1 MRTIYCHR
9 SQAYNRK
16 WSQSVY
22 FYFLFFFTIY
32 YFLRQSFYGV
42 RKYVTSPNKLHGRQ
56 MICFWMTFCIIY
68 SVKCCISFNNSY
80 CLELMY
86 ICDDYDRFVFVFSQQ
101 YSKKKKQFIAFFIV
115 IISGRCI
122 AQYNASKQYSVYM
135 VHILCDSCIL
145 APDM

>member
-1 MRTIYCHR
+1 ME
-9 SQAYNRK
+9 
-16 WSQSVY
+16 SVRL
-22 FYFLFFFTIY
+22 FLFIFFFTIY
-32 YFLRQSFYGV
+32 YFMRQSFYGV

-101 YSKKKKQFIAFFIV
+101 YSKKKEAV
-115 IISGRCI
+115 
-122 AQYNASKQYSVYM
+122 YSFLHCHHFWSMHCTVQRIQTIWRIYGT
-135 VHILCDSCIL
+135 HSLR
-145 APDM
+145 